1 MTEPPRGRPEAAAP
15 FVKPPRA
22 PDRTRALR
30 NEGVM
35 RGAIAAVIACVL
47 ALLQRPLLAGVAGS
61 VGTLTTV
68 LALASPTRGY
78 AAIARLVDR
87 VGQWIGRAL
96 ALVLL
101 APLFVLVLAPF
112 RMLFRRGERDALAR
126 GFDRSRASYWS
137 PHGPARDLEKPY

>member
-1 MTEPPRGRPEAAAP
+1 
-15 FVKPPRA
+15 
-22 PDRTRALR
+22 
-30 NEGVM
+30 M